1 MTNSLQGRY
10 ALITGGGSGIGK
22 AIASRFVK
30 EGAHVLI
37 CGRTVSTLETTAT
50 EINSLFCEVDVSN
63 SDSIKNL
70 ADFIIKEGWGNL
82 DILVNNAGIFKNNS
96 VETCTEEE
104 WDYVIE
110 TNLKGTYLMSNA
122 FIPMMSKGSSIL
134 NISSNLGLRAL
145 DNAAAY
151 CAAKAGV
158 INLTRSMAIDLAER
172 IRVNCICPGI
182 VETPMV
188 TDRIDK
194 DSIEYDNLSQ
204 IPALKRLGRPEEIA
218 SMALHLCSSDAEWTT
233 GSIITIDG
241 GQTAD

>member
-22 AIASRFVK
+22 AIASRFVN

-37 CGRTVSTLETTAT
+37 CGRTASTLEATAN

-63 SDSIKNL
+63 SDSIKAL

-82 DILVNNAGIFKNNS
+82 DILVNNAGVFKNNS

-104 WDYVIE
+104 WDYVIG

-145 DNAAAY
+145 DNTAAY
-151 CAAKAGV
+151 CTAKAGV

-194 DSIEYDNLSQ
+194 DSIEYNDLSQ

>member
-37 CGRTVSTLETTAT
+37 CGRTASTLEATAK

-63 SDSIKNL
+63 SDSIKDL

-104 WDYVIE
+104 WDYVIG

>member
-1 MTNSLQGRY
+1 MSDSLQGRY
-10 ALITGGGSGIGK
+10 ALISGGGSGIGK
-22 AIASRFVK
+22 AIASSFVS

-37 CGRTVSTLETTAT
+37 CGRTISTLEETAN
-50 EINSLFCEVDVSN
+50 EMNLLFHEVDVSN
-63 SDSIKNL
+63 SDSIKDL
-70 ADFIIKEGWGNL
+70 ADFIIKEGWGSL

-96 VETCTEEE
+96 VETCTEAE
-104 WDYVIE
+104 WDNVID

-158 INLTRSMAIDLAER
+158 VNLTRSMALDLAKR

-188 TDRIDK
+188 TNRVNK
-194 DSIEYDNLSQ
+194 DSIEYDNLSK
-204 IPALKRLGRPEEIA
+204 IPALKRLGKPEEIA
-218 SMALHLCSSDAEWTT
+218 SMALHLCSSDAKWTT
-233 GSIITIDG
+233 GSIITVDG